1 MKEVKW
7 KSLGGEKENSCAHY
21 WGKKQVRYIAAATAA
36 VGACIVVLKI

>member
-21 WGKKQVRYIAAATAA
+21 WGKKQDRYIAAAT
-36 VGACIVVLKI
+36 VGACTVVLKI